1 MRGNKMDCKQV
12 EDLMSEYI
20 EHELSPEVHK
30 EVSLHL
36 EKCLPCG
43 VLKEQ
48 VEELMGAF
56 PELEEDVPFFLKN
69 RLYYIP
75 ESQEEDN
82 VIEFETG
89 WSYLK
94 WMAAVIG
101 TFVLFLNLFYFTNIY
116 PPANRALHSV
126 VSGIETFVVKT
137 GAVYEKVKESKVLFF
152 LPSDEEENDRE
163 SDSENDR
170 DDEPDINENIENSM
184 ETKFDNNGGKND

>member
-1 MRGNKMDCKQV
+1 MDCKQV

-36 EKCLPCG
+36 EKCLPCC

-48 VEELMGAF
+48 VEELMGVF

-75 ESQEEDN
+75 EAQEDN
-82 VIEFETG
+82 VIDLEVK

-94 WMAAVIG
+94 WVAAVIG
-101 TFVLFLNLFYFTNIY
+101 IFVLFLNLFYFTNIY
-116 PPANRALHSV
+116 PPANRVLHSV
-126 VSGIETFVVKT
+126 VSGIETIAVKT
-137 GAVYEKVKESKVLFF
+137 GAVYERVKESNVLFF
-152 LPSDEEENDRE
+152 LPSEEER
-163 SDSENDR
+163 SDE
-170 DDEPDINENIENSM
+170 DEPDINENIENSM
-184 ETKFDNNGGKND
+184 EPKFNDNGGKND